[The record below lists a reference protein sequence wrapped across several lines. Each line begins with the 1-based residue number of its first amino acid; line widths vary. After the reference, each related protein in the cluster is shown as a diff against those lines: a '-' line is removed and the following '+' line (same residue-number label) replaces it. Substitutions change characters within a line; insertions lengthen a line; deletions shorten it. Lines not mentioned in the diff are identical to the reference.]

1 MKKRLAV
8 FDIDGTIFRSSLI
21 VELVDGLVKEG
32 LFPQEAK
39 KEIERD
45 FVAWVSRKGSYV
57 VYILKVIE
65 VYQKYIKDISYEN
78 AKAVAKKVIEN
89 EKEKVYIYTRDLI
102 KKLKNEN
109 YYLLAIS
116 GSPDFI
122 VEEFTKSLGFDGFF
136 GGEYEIKNG
145 LFTGRQL
152 IETSNSKPEIL
163 TAFLKENNFNLEETI
178 GIGDSEI
185 DVSFLSLVGKPIA
198 FNPDNVL
205 AKAAKEKGWRIVI
218 ERKNVIYDLKDFN
231 FITS

>member
-218 ERKNVIYDLKDFN
+218 ERKNVIYDLKDFD

>member
-136 GGEYEIKNG
+136 GGEFEIKNG

-163 TAFLKENNFNLEETI
+163 TAFLKENNFNLDETI

-218 ERKNVIYDLKDFN
+218 ERKNVIYDLKDFD